1 MGIDTVA
8 ANRGD
13 EAVGRQGRFVV
24 VKFGRVAT
32 LRSLRD
38 SEIG

>member
-1 MGIDTVA
+1 MGIDTVPA
-8 ANRGD
+8 DRGD

-24 VKFGRVAT
+24 VKFGSFAT

>member
-1 MGIDTVA
+1 MGIDIVA
-8 ANRGD
+8 ADRGH

-24 VKFGRVAT
+24 VKFGSVAT